1 MSVLGFVSCLIFAVG
16 IVLLFV
22 FAVFLNIFDRSKRM
36 NEQRKY
42 SGIPMSEERL
52 KAWKKVFSDIDE
64 STEALHKQSSKKK
77 VSKNKTK

>member
-1 MSVLGFVSCLIFAVG
+1 MSVLGFVLCLIFAIG

-22 FAVFLNIFDRSKRM
+22 FAVFLNIFDRSERM
-36 NEQRKY
+36 SEQRTKY

-52 KAWKKVFSDIDE
+52 KSWKKGFSDIDE

-77 VSKNKTK
+77 